1 MDIDLSVL
9 RSLESEK
16 DISMDLAIKAIED
29 ALLRAYHSTPGAA
42 LTARVE
48 IDRGSGHVTVWAS
61 EPAEEGAVAREY
73 DDTPD
78 GFGRIA
84 ATTAR
89 QVILQRLRDAED
101 ELTFGEYAGRE
112 GDIVA
117 GVIQQG
123 KDPRAVLVNLGKI
136 EAILPP
142 TEQVPGERYAHGER
156 LRCYVLHVRKGYRG
170 PSITLSRTHP
180 NLVKKLFALE
190 VPEIASGAVDIV
202 AIAREAG
209 HRTKIAVTSNQPGVN
224 AKGACIGPMGS
235 RVRNVM
241 TELHGEKIDIV
252 DYSEDPPQFVAHAL
266 SPARVLRVN
275 VVDAQARV
283 AQVIVPDYQLSLAI
297 GKEGQNARLAA
308 RLTGWKIDIQPDSP
322 ADPASGPSG
331 GARAGRNA
339 TPEPAAAEAAPEPAD
354 ATPEPAAPEPA
365 DAAAEPA
372 APEPADAAAEPA
384 ARSLR
389 PPSRS
394 LRTPPRS
401 PGRRCL
407 AASRGTKPA
416 PGRAHRE
423 PCAVAPTRRRGK
435 LAPTMARRSLRLVRS
450 APAIRTCIGCRI
462 REAKSDLLRLVAVGG
477 DIVPDPKARLPGRGA
492 YLHPSQECFELA
504 QRRRALPRALR
515 QPAPLGAG
523 PLEDYLAGRCDS
535 GPHGRA
541 GESPGTGPA
550 GKTVEAKTAA
560 VPGKRDQL

>member
-29 ALLRAYHSTPGAA
+29 ALLRAYQSTTGAA
-42 LTARVE
+42 ATARVE

-61 EPAEEGAVAREY
+61 EPAEDGAAGREY

-123 KDPRAVLVNLGKI
+123 KDPRAVLVDLGKI

-190 VPEIASGAVDIV
+190 VPEIASGAVDIN

-209 HRTKIAVTSNQPGVN
+209 HRTKIAVSSHQPGVN

-252 DYSEDPPQFVAHAL
+252 DFSDDPPQFVGNAL

-275 VVDAQARV
+275 VIDAQARV

-308 RLTGWKIDIQPDSP
+308 RLTGWKIDIQPDTP
-322 ADPASGPSG
+322 RDPG
-331 GARAGRNA
+331 GAGRPA
-339 TPEPAAAEAAPEPAD
+339 PAAREPAAPEPV
-354 ATPEPAAPEPA
+354 THEPAAPEPA
-365 DAAAEPA
+365 VAESAASPEPGAAEPA
-372 APEPADAAAEPA
+372 RTAPGPAD
-384 ARSLR
+384 
-389 PPSRS
+389 
-394 LRTPPRS
+394 
-401 PGRRCL
+401 
-407 AASRGTKPA
+407 
-416 PGRAHRE
+416 
-423 PCAVAPTRRRGK
+423 
-435 LAPTMARRSLRLVRS
+435 
-450 APAIRTCIGCRI
+450 
-462 REAKSDLLRLVAVGG
+462 GG
-477 DIVPDPKARLPGRGA
+477 ADGPGRGV
-492 YLHPSQECFELA
+492 PE
-504 QRRRALPRALR
+504 
-515 QPAPLGAG
+515 GA
-523 PLEDYLAGRCDS
+523 AGRETS
-535 GPHGRA
+535 AEP
-541 GESPGTGPA
+541 GPA
-550 GKTVEAKTAA
+550 GTVRGGADAPA
-560 VPGKRDQL
+560 R

>member
-42 LTARVE
+42 LTARVQ
-48 IDRGSGHVTVWAS
+48 IDRGNGHVTVWAS
-61 EPAEEGAVAREY
+61 EPAEEGAEPREY

-123 KDPRAVLVNLGKI
+123 KDPRAVLVDLGKI

-142 TEQVPGERYAHGER
+142 TEQVPGERYTHGER

-180 NLVKKLFALE
+180 NLVKKLFELE

-252 DYSEDPPQFVAHAL
+252 DYAEDPPQFVAHAL

-322 ADPASGPSG
+322 ADPD
-331 GARAGRNA
+331 R
-339 TPEPAAAEAAPEPAD
+339 PAD
-354 ATPEPAAPEPA
+354 PA
-365 DAAAEPA
+365 
-372 APEPADAAAEPA
+372 
-384 ARSLR
+384 S
-389 PPSRS
+389 PPSVKN
-394 LRTPPRS
+394 
-401 PGRRCL
+401 
-407 AASRGTKPA
+407 AS
-416 PGRAHRE
+416 
-423 PCAVAPTRRRGK
+423 
-435 LAPTMARRSLRLVRS
+435 S
-450 APAIRTCIGCRI
+450 AP
-462 REAKSDLLRLVAVGG
+462 DV
-477 DIVPDPKARLPGRGA
+477 
-492 YLHPSQECFELA
+492 
-504 QRRRALPRALR
+504 
-515 QPAPLGAG
+515 
-523 PLEDYLAGRCDS
+523 
-535 GPHGRA
+535 
-541 GESPGTGPA
+541 
-550 GKTVEAKTAA
+550 
-560 VPGKRDQL
+560 